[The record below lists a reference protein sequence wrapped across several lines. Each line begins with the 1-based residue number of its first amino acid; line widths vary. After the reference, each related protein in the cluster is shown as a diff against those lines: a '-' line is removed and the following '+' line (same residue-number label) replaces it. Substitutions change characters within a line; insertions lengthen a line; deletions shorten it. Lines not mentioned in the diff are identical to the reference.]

1 MRPDRISGGDMAP
14 KKGSSEFKDFDDR
27 VQRLRT
33 AASLP
38 GTEPET
44 PDRTKYGGAGVQ
56 VGIELV
62 AGVVGGGLIG
72 YGLDRWFETWPILF
86 VVFFFLGAAAGTLN
100 AYRYIRRASF
110 DPEDDSGAK

>member
-1 MRPDRISGGDMAP
+1 MAR
-14 KKGSSEFKDFDDR
+14 KEGSSEFKDFDDR

-72 YGLDRWFETWPILF
+72 YGLDRWLETWPLLF

-110 DPEDDSGAK
+110 DAERDPPSK

>member
-1 MRPDRISGGDMAP
+1 MTR

-44 PDRTKYGGAGVQ
+44 PDRSKYGGAGVQ
-56 VGIELV
+56 VGVELV
-62 AGVVGGGLIG
+62 AGVAGGGLIG
-72 YGLDRWFETWPILF
+72 YWLDRWLETWPLLF
-86 VVFFFLGAAAGTLN
+86 VLFFFLGAAAGTLN
-100 AYRYIRRASF
+100 AYRHIRRATF
-110 DPEDDSGAK
+110 EAEQDPPPK